1 MNELVATRDL
11 KKSFR
16 LGGEV
21 IPVLKGIDLKIERG
35 EFVSI
40 VGPSGVGKSTLLYL
54 LGALDRPTSGEIIF
68 EGSSLSQFSDE
79 ELALFRNRKIGF
91 IFQFHHLL
99 PELNALENTMIPALI
114 GRMSREEAQREA
126 ISILEGLNL
135 LPRLHHR
142 PGELSGG
149 EQQRVA
155 VARALVTSPAVI
167 LADEPTGNLDGES
180 SKNIFELLRRLNQE
194 RKFTIV
200 MVTHNEKLA
209 SATDRTIKMANG
221 CVAHSK

>member
-126 ISILEGLNL
+126 ISILEELNL

>member
-21 IPVLKGIDLKIERG
+21 IPVLKGIDLQIERG

>member
-114 GRMSREEAQREA
+114 GRMGREEAQREA
-126 ISILEGLNL
+126 ISILEELNL

-142 PGELSGG
+142 PGSSPG
-149 EQQRVA
+149 ENNK
-155 VARALVTSPAVI
+155 
-167 LADEPTGNLDGES
+167 G
-180 SKNIFELLRRLNQE
+180 
-194 RKFTIV
+194 
-200 MVTHNEKLA
+200 
-209 SATDRTIKMANG
+209 
-221 CVAHSK
+221 

>member
-21 IPVLKGIDLKIERG
+21 IPVLKGVDLKIKRG

-40 VGPSGVGKSTLLYL
+40 VGPSGVGKSTLLHL

-68 EGSSLSQFSDE
+68 EDSFLSQFSDE

-114 GRMSREEAQREA
+114 GRMSREEAQKEA
-126 ISILEGLNL
+126 ISILEELNL
-135 LPRLHHR
+135 LSRLHHR

-194 RKFTIV
+194 RKLTII

>member
-11 KKSFR
+11 TKSFR

-21 IPVLKGIDLKIERG
+21 IPILKGIDLKIERG

-40 VGPSGVGKSTLLYL
+40 VGPSGVGKSTLLHL
-54 LGALDRPTSGEIIF
+54 LGALDRPTSGEVIF
-68 EGSSLSQFSDE
+68 EGSLLSRFSDE

-99 PELNALENTMIPALI
+99 PELDALENTMIPALI
-114 GRMSREEAQREA
+114 GRMSRETAQKEAT
-126 ISILEGLNL
+126 SILEELNL
-135 LPRLHHR
+135 GSRLHHR

-155 VARALVTSPAVI
+155 VARALVTSPALI

-180 SKNIFELLRRLNQE
+180 SENIFELLRRLNQE
-194 RKFTIV
+194 RNLTII

-221 CVAHSK
+221 SVAQSK